1 MDTNIHME
9 HLRVE
14 IWDLIY
20 KSGPQSREQISE
32 SLGIDAVTVAS
43 VVEHEWFE
51 ITDSKVQIATGK
63 PPSPAQGL
71 VG

>member
-1 MDTNIHME
+1 MD

-20 KSGPQSREQISE
+20 KSGPKSQEQIAE
-32 SLGIDAVTVAS
+32 SLGIDLTTVGN

-51 ITDSKVQIATGK
+51 IVDFKIRIASGK
-63 PPSPAQGL
+63 PPSPVQEVSG
-71 VG
+71 

>member
-1 MDTNIHME
+1 ME
-9 HLRVE
+9 QLRVE

-20 KSGPQSREQISE
+20 KSGPKSREQVAE
-32 SLGIDAVTVAS
+32 SLGIEPTMVTS

-51 ITDSKVQIATGK
+51 IQDSKIQIATGK

-71 VG
+71 MG

>member
-1 MDTNIHME
+1 ME

-20 KSGPQSREQISE
+20 QSGPQSREQIAE
-32 SLGIDAVTVAS
+32 SLKIGVETVAS

-51 ITDSKVQIATGK
+51 ILDSKVQIATRK
-63 PPSPAQGL
+63 ATSAAPGL
-71 VG
+71 IG